1 MNPSEQ
7 RMTDALRSHG
17 YKLTKAR
24 RAVIHTLA
32 GAATPLSISDLHQD
46 AQARAIDLGLVTVYR
61 TLELLEEL
69 ELVRPVHIYE
79 NCHGYVIATPGHT
92 HHLVCR
98 CCHTVTE
105 IEGCDLSR
113 FLERVAAQTGYDIT
127 GHWLEL
133 EGVCPACRSE
143 GCVIPATCRS
153 PR

>member
-32 GAATPLSISDLHQD
+32 AADTPLSISDLHQN
-46 AQARAIDLGLVTVYR
+46 AQSSAADLGLVTVYR
-61 TLELLEEL
+61 TLEVLGEL
-69 ELVRPVHIYE
+69 GLVRPVHVFE
-79 NCHGYVIATPGHT
+79 NCHGYAIATPGHT

-98 CCHTVTE
+98 QCHTVTE

-113 FLERVAAQTGYDIT
+113 FLEQVAAQTGYQIT

-133 EGVCPACRSE
+133 EGVCPACQRDS
-143 GCVIPATCRS
+143 
-153 PR
+153 